1 MTLKPRYVKCKIS
14 PGNFEGEFYVILDA
28 SSAFVSKES
37 VRFKHAPGT
46 SGEVDG
52 QVLAYLI
59 EEQQDKALVQLPGEP
74 AVGGLRAW
82 VPKSDLATA

>member
-1 MTLKPRYVKCKIS
+1 MLKPHYVKCKIS
-14 PGNFEGEFYVILDA
+14 LGNFDGEFYVILEA

-37 VRFKHAPGT
+37 VRFKHAPET
-46 SGEVDG
+46 TGEVDG

-59 EEQQDKALVQLPGEP
+59 TEEKDKELVQLPGEP

-82 VPKSDLATA
+82 VSKSDLATA